1 MPALPRRALI
11 ATVATAAAVASALV
25 PAVAAGPNSPIG
37 AASVYGLDHNFTLV
51 GHTDLAKRGMN
62 SPIAVAGKCVY
73 VGDRYYS
80 STATEAVRPNG
91 GIAIIDASNPAAPK
105 QTGTIP
111 PIEEST
117 QRELRADA
125 GLGILVVEGYSPFI
139 GGDPSNSASINYLK
153 VYDIHTDCL
162 HPKLLSTYDFGER
175 APHEFFLWK
184 DPKHPGRALA
194 YVTFTVFTPDLMVI
208 DLTDPTNPTL
218 AGVYDL
224 GIDQA
229 QKTVD
234 FADESG
240 SGYTHSLTVSDD
252 GTRAY
257 MAGWDYG
264 FWTLDTSML
273 ADPPAG
279 GVGLLHPVGIGRLDY
294 GHNVHSA
301 VVIPGSKNLVFTQ
314 EDYANAGHGCPF
326 GYLRTGSMT
335 SDGGATLAGDFR
347 LPENDPSKCG
357 QKNGTFSSHNPTLFP
372 DLALL
377 TWYSGGLRAVDLSDP
392 KHLFEDGAYI
402 PAPTFTP
409 TLRDD
414 RLFFPAKATNPGLPT
429 DTTRPGSTAPKW
441 TGAMWSYPVVQ
452 NGLIYV
458 VDIDLGLYI
467 LRYTGPHASE
477 VAKAAFVEG
486 NSAPSRYTAKA
497 PLIVRPA
504 TAWSTI
510 AAEALSGPRQVESP
524 YRSAD
529 RKTLAHN
536 TFLCL

>member
-1 MPALPRRALI
+1 MRLTSLRRYGAF
-11 ATVATAAAVASALV
+11 AVTAALAATLV
-25 PAVAAGPNSPIG
+25 PAAAGSQPSPVG
-37 AASVYGLDHNFTLV
+37 AASVYGLDHDFRLV
-51 GHTDLAKRGMN
+51 GHTDLGRRGMN
-62 SPIAVAGKCVY
+62 SPIAVAGRCVY

-80 STATEAVRPNG
+80 ASTTEPVRRNG
-91 GIAIIDASNPAAPK
+91 GIAIVDAADPARP
-105 QTGTIP
+105 QQVGVIP
-111 PIEEST
+111 PVAEST

-125 GLGILVVEGYSPFI
+125 GLGILVVESYSPFI
-139 GGDPSNSASINYLK
+139 GGDQQNPDSINNLK
-153 VYDIHTDCL
+153 IYDIHSDCL

-175 APHEFFLWK
+175 SPHEFFLWK

-194 YVTFTVFTPDLMVI
+194 YVTFTVYSPDLMVI
-208 DLTDPTNPTL
+208 DLSDPAKPTL

-279 GVGLLHPVGIGRLDY
+279 GVGLMHPVGIGKLDY

-301 VVIPGSKNLVFTQ
+301 AVIPGRNEALFTQ

-326 GYLRTGSMT
+326 GILRTGSLT
-335 SDGGATLAGDFR
+335 SDGGATLDGQFS
-347 LPENDPSKCG
+347 LPENDPKNCG
-357 QKNGTFSSHNPTLFP
+357 QKNGTFSSHNPTLFH
-372 DLALL
+372 DVALL

-392 KHLFEDGAYI
+392 KHLHEDGAFV
-402 PAPTFTP
+402 PTPTFTP
-409 TLRDD
+409 ALRDT
-414 RLFFPAKATNPGLPT
+414 RLFFPAKTQAGTLPT
-429 DTTRPGSTAPKW
+429 DTTKPGSTAPLW

-452 NGLIYV
+452 DGLIYV

-467 LRYTGPHASE
+467 LRYTGAHAGE
-477 VAKAAFVEG
+477 VSDAAFVEG
-486 NSAPSRYTAKA
+486 NSAPSRYSASA
-497 PLIVRPA
+497 PVIRRPA
-504 TAWSTI
+504 AEWATI
-510 AAEALSGPRQVESP
+510 AAETAHGARHLMSP
-524 YRSAD
+524 YRTAD
-529 RKTLAHN
+529 RKALRSN
-536 TFLCL
+536 GFICL